1 VKSMILIVLLLMPQ
15 LAGAMDKADRV
26 LVVKSEAKL
35 YLQRGGHVLKKYHV
49 ALGSR
54 PKGPKQHR
62 GDHRTPEGSYI
73 LDLKNPGSS
82 YYKSIRISYPNA
94 ADRARARREGVH
106 PGGWIMIHGQ
116 PNGYGH
122 LAPITQR
129 HNWTDG
135 CIAVTDEEMDEIWKA
150 VDVGTPIDIRP

>member
-1 VKSMILIVLLLMPQ
+1 MKAMIITVLLLMPQ

-26 LVVKSEAKL
+26 FIVKSEGKL
-35 YLQRGGHVLKKYHV
+35 YLQRGGTVIKQYHI
-49 ALGSR
+49 ALGSQ
-54 PKGPKQHR
+54 PKGPKRRQ
-62 GDHRTPEGSYI
+62 GDHRTPEGSYV
-73 LDLKNPGSS
+73 LDLKNPGSR

-129 HNWTDG
+129 YNWTDG

-150 VDVGTPIDIRP
+150 VDVGTPIEIRP